1 MSFIDLKGL
10 PAGYG
15 NSMILRDIDL
25 EVDQGEA
32 VAVVGKNG
40 AGKSTLLMS
49 LFGGTTVSAAKSRV
63 GGVELRGLPAYRAA
77 KQGVALSPQGR

>member
-32 VAVVGKNG
+32 VAVVGRNG

-49 LFGGTTVSAAKSRV
+49 LFGGTTVS
-63 GGVELRGLPAYRAA
+63 GG
-77 KQGVALSPQGR
+77 